1 MIKLFRRLFTS
12 KRFDQDD
19 YALVEGEF
27 LWCIVGNIVGNHFYG
42 EQKEIKSGTKHF
54 RPGAKVY
61 CIPEYGGMGHE
72 TIRVIGKPRG
82 SRGLINVVIQTKRI
96 KNFRL
101 QKVYSD
107 SLFEKI
113 SELPLYRVNNSYR
126 LSKKELGD
134 VLDIIKTYS
143 EEFNYHKNDT
153 HNTV

>member
-1 MIKLFRRLFTS
+1 MIKLFRGLFKS
-12 KRFDQDD
+12 KRFDQND

-27 LWCIVGNIVGNHFYG
+27 LWCIVGNIVGDHFYG

-61 CIPEYGGMGHE
+61 CIPEFGGMAHE
-72 TIRVIGKPRG
+72 TMRVIGKPRG
-82 SRGLINVVIQTKRI
+82 SKGLINVIIQTKRI

-113 SELPLYRVNNSYR
+113 SKLSPYRVNNTYR
-126 LSKKELGD
+126 LSKKELVE
-134 VLDIIKTYS
+134 VLDVIKTYT
-143 EEFNYHKNDT
+143 EEI
-153 HNTV
+153 

>member
-1 MIKLFRRLFTS
+1 MIKLFRRLFKI

-27 LWCIVGNIVGNHFYG
+27 LWCIVGNIVGNHFFG

-61 CIPEYGGMGHE
+61 CIPEFGGMGHE

-82 SRGLINVVIQTKRI
+82 SKGMINVIIPTKRI

-107 SLFEKI
+107 SLFEKL
-113 SELPLYRVNNSYR
+113 SGLPPYRVENSYR
-126 LSKKELGD
+126 QSKKELLD
-134 VLDIIKTYS
+134 VLEIIKTYTD
-143 EEFNYHKNDT
+143 EI
-153 HNTV
+153 

>member
-1 MIKLFRRLFTS
+1 MNLFKWIF
-12 KRFDQDD
+12 KRKEIDQNDN
-19 YALVEGEF
+19 ALVEGEF
-27 LWCIVGNIVGNHFYG
+27 LWCIVGNIVDDHFYG

-61 CIPEYGGMGHE
+61 CIPEFGGMAHE

-82 SRGLINVVIQTKRI
+82 SIRMINVIIPTKRI

-113 SELPLYRVNNSYR
+113 SEQTPYRVNNSYR
-126 LSKKELGD
+126 LSKKEL
-134 VLDIIKTYS
+134 VDILEIVKTYT
-143 EEFNYHKNDT
+143 EEI
-153 HNTV
+153 